1 MQVYSTL
8 ATGNT
13 WEQVGQTIFGEA
25 AQDLFGRSV
34 AISQDWQTIAAG
46 APFNDESLDVV
57 DSGSVRV
64 YRLDGNQWSQVGQE
78 INGLESVNRF
88 GFSLDMNAD
97 GTVIVAGAPN
107 ANANA
112 DTPRAGQVRVF
123 RNDGDV
129 WMEVGNA
136 PTVGQAINENFGES
150 VSISSDGASY
160 LAGAPNASPNSMNAA
175 GEARVYELEIA

>member
-1 MQVYSTL
+1 MGAEGYNPPDQPGANTGSMQVYSTL

-34 AISQDWQTIAAG
+34 AISQDGQIIAAG
-46 APFNDESLDVV
+46 APFNDESLYESLDVV

-97 GTVIVAGAPN
+97 GTVIVAVAPN

-123 RNDGDV
+123 RNDGV
-129 WMEVGNA
+129 CGWK
-136 PTVGQAINENFGES
+136 S
-150 VSISSDGASY
+150 VM
-160 LAGAPNASPNSMNAA
+160 LP
-175 GEARVYELEIA
+175 L